1 MGLGGV
7 VRLPAGLAPTRVVL
21 FDRQQG
27 WLLRG
32 ALCSIASGA
41 GCYGGCFV
49 QSPAGLAATGG
60 VLFIR
65 QQGWLLRGV
74 FCSIASR
81 AGCYGGCFVQSPAGL
96 APTGAEGGVGK
107 TNRILLRRALRRAY
121 SQPLRLK
128 NAYGRTAAASMTPSA
143 AG

>member
-65 QQGWLLRGV
+65 QQGWLLRGAL
-74 FCSIASR
+74 CSIASR
-81 AGCYGGCFVQSPAGL
+81 AGCYGAGGL
-96 APTGAEGGVGK
+96 VGGRGEKAGVGK
-107 TNRILLRRALRRAY
+107 TNQTLFRRALRRAY